1 MKLPDYKGVVRS
13 RECGRYRSEH
23 HEGTFTIAHLLI
35 APDKFRSTATAAE
48 VGAACSRAANR
59 LGHSS
64 EVIPLADGGEGLL
77 DVVSGTHEATLVEG
91 PLGEPVLAGWRF
103 IAEPVDSD
111 LPTAILEMATA
122 SGLVLV
128 GGAETNDAVA
138 ATTRGTGDLILSAL
152 DFGAKRI
159 IIGLGG
165 SATTD
170 GGAGMLEVV
179 ADDPR
184 VRDVQLL
191 AACDVT
197 TTFVDA
203 ARIFGPQ
210 KGADEPA
217 VEMLTNRLRLLAD
230 HYRQRFG
237 IDVTA
242 IPGSGAAGGL
252 GGGLAALGASL
263 RSGFTLVAG
272 LVGLDAAIA
281 RADLIVTGEGLLDA
295 TSFTGKVIGG
305 VLELGSDRSEV
316 CAVVGDATEAG
327 IELAGAMS
335 VLSLTAR
342 YGRERAMTETVALIE
357 ETLMDYLS
365 SWQSPHL

>member
-1 MKLPDYKGVVRS
+1 MVRS
-13 RECGRYRSEH
+13 GAHWRYRNDDH
-23 HEGTFTIAHLLI
+23 KGTLTIAHLLI
-35 APDKFRSTATAAE
+35 APDKFRSTASAAD
-48 VGAACSRAANR
+48 VGAACARAAAR
-59 LGHSS
+59 LGHSA

-77 DVVSGTHEATLVEG
+77 DVVGGTHEATLVEG
-91 PLGEPVLAGWRF
+91 PLGEPVLAAWRF
-103 IAEPVDSD
+103 INDPADSD

-122 SGLVLV
+122 SGLALV
-128 GGAETNDAVA
+128 GGAEHNDPIA
-138 ATTRGTGDLILSAL
+138 ATTRGTGDLMLSAL
-152 DFGAKRI
+152 DRGARRI

-170 GGAGMLEVV
+170 GGGGMLEVV

-210 KGADEPA
+210 KGADESA
-217 VEMLTNRLRLLAD
+217 IQLLTTRLRGQAD
-230 HYRQRFG
+230 RYRARFG
-237 IDVTA
+237 IDVTL

-263 RSGFTLVAG
+263 RSGFALVAD
-272 LVGLDAAIA
+272 LVGLEAAIS

-295 TSFTGKVIGG
+295 TSFSGKVIGG
-305 VLELGSDRSEV
+305 VLELARGRAEI
-316 CAVVGDATEAG
+316 CAVVGDATTEG
-327 IELAGAMS
+327 IDLAGAMS
-335 VLSLTAR
+335 VLSLTGR
-342 YGRERAMTETVALIE
+342 YGRERAMTETVDLIE
-357 ETLMDYLS
+357 DALMDYLS
-365 SWQSPHL
+365 SWQAHER